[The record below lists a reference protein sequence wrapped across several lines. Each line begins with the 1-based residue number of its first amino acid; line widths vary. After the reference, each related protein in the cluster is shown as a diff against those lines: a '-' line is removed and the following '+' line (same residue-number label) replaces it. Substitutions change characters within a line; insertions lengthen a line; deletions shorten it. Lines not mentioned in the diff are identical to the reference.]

1 MKFNETEGSGI
12 TIFQFIYT
20 EMVFGRIAA
29 AVSAAATRLSF
40 SGSNSASIPYIST
53 GVSPPPTEPVDHR
66 FSYSNPANSNA
77 NLRLSSSLQDLSS
90 YRRLDPEEAEPL
102 KFGVDKNIRLLQ
114 RENVNASFSKEKG
127 LPAAAPYSLRKWV
140 RSLMVL
146 LCLLL
151 FSLLGYMIAI
161 YIYSYL
167 SQGSS
172 KFYVVLDCGSTGSR
186 AFVYRAA
193 VDNGKEGSLPIVVKS
208 FSEGVSRKPTG
219 RAYDRMETEP
229 GLHMLV
235 HNTSGLKSAL
245 NPLLKWAR
253 KQIPKDAH
261 QSTSLFLYAT
271 AGVRRL
277 PKSDSKWLLDKSWS
291 ILKESPFLC
300 QREWIKIISGMEE
313 AYFGWIALNYRT
325 EVLGASPKKP
335 TFGALDLGGS
345 SLQVTFEGNKQS
357 RNQTNLNLRFGAV
370 NHRLS
375 AYSLSG
381 YGLNDAFDK
390 SVVHILKRL
399 PFVDRYSRK
408 VEIKHPCLHSGYKE
422 DYQCSL
428 CSSAKQQGASPV
440 IRGRKLRRATKS
452 GVAVQLIGS
461 PNWDQCSAL
470 AKIVVNLSEWSDI
483 SPVLDCDLQ
492 PCALPAG
499 LPRPSGQFYA
509 MSGFF
514 VVYRFFNLSAEASL
528 DDVLEKG
535 REFCERNWKAAKR
548 SVPPQP
554 FIEQYCFRAPY
565 IVSLL
570 REGLHIKDNQM
581 VIGSGSITWT
591 LGVALLEAG
600 KTFSTRLRLHK
611 YEIFHLKI
619 HPTVVIAISLLSL
632 VILLFALSSA
642 SNWIPR
648 FFRRPYLPL
657 FRHNSASATS
667 VLNIPSSFRFQS
679 WSPINTGDGRVK
691 MPLSPTVGGG
701 QQGAFGMGNVVN
713 GNGIELM
720 EPAVFTASG
729 NVSHSYSSNSLGQMV
744 ESSSSSMVSFWSP
757 HRSQMRLQSRRS
769 QSREDLTS
777 SLADTHL
784 VKV

>member
-1 MKFNETEGSGI
+1 
-12 TIFQFIYT
+12 
-20 EMVFGRIAA
+20 MVFGKIAA
-29 AVSAAATRLSF
+29 AVSAASSRLSF
-40 SGSNSASIPYIST
+40 SGPNSASVPYMST
-53 GVSPPPTEPVDHR
+53 GLSPPPTEAVVDHG
-66 FSYSNPANSNA
+66 FSFSNTAQNKA

-90 YRRLDPEEAEPL
+90 YRRLDPEEGDPL
-102 KFGVDKNIRLLQ
+102 KLGVDKNIRLLQ
-114 RENVNASFSKEKG
+114 RENATAASFSKERG
-127 LPAAAPYSLRKWV
+127 LPPATPFLRRKWV
-140 RSLMVL
+140 RSLLVF
-146 LCLLL
+146 LCLLSFTFL
-151 FSLLGYMIAI
+151 TYLIAI
-161 YIYSYL
+161 YAYSYW

-172 KFYVVLDCGSTGSR
+172 KFYVVLDCGSTGTR
-186 AFVYRAA
+186 VFVYQASI
-193 VDNGKEGSLPIVVKS
+193 DNKKDGNLPILVKS

-245 NPLLKWAR
+245 KPLVKWAQ
-253 KQIPKDAH
+253 KQIPVEAH

-277 PKSDSKWLLDKSWS
+277 PISDSKWLLDKAWS
-291 ILKESPFLC
+291 ILNESPFLC

-345 SLQVTFEGNKQS
+345 SLQVTFEGNKQF
-357 RNQTNLNLRFGAV
+357 RNQTNLNLRIGAV

-375 AYSLSG
+375 AYSLAG

-399 PFVDRYSRK
+399 PNVDLLSK
-408 VEIKHPCLHSGYKE
+408 KTEIKHPCLHSGYKE
-422 DYQCSL
+422 EYQCSH
-428 CSSAKQQGASPV
+428 CVSDKQDGVSPV
-440 IRGRKLRRATKS
+440 IRGRLLRKAVKS
-452 GVAVQLIGS
+452 GVTIKLIGA
-461 PNWDQCSAL
+461 PNWEECSAL
-470 AKIVVNLSEWSDI
+470 AKIVVNLSEWSNK
-483 SPVLDCDLQ
+483 SPALDCDLQ
-492 PCALPAG
+492 PCALPED

-535 REFCERNWKAAKR
+535 REFCERNWKDAK
-548 SVPPQP
+548 SNVPPQP
-554 FIEQYCFRAPY
+554 FIEQYCFRGPY
-565 IVSLL
+565 VVSLL
-570 REGLHIKDNQM
+570 REGLHITDSQI

-600 KTFSTRLRLHK
+600 RTFSTRLRLHK
-611 YEIFHLKI
+611 YEIFHMKI
-619 HPTVVIAISLLSL
+619 HPIVLVAILLMSL
-632 VILLFALSSA
+632 VLLLCALSCV

-657 FRHNSASATS
+657 FRHNNASATS
-667 VLNIPSSFRFQS
+667 VLNIPSPFRFQR

-691 MPLSPTVGGG
+691 MPLSPTVASGQHRPFGLGHGLGGS
-701 QQGAFGMGNVVN
+701 
-713 GNGIELM
+713 GIQLM
-720 EPAVFTASG
+720 EPAIYTASG
-729 NVSHSYSSNSLGQMV
+729 SVSHSYSSSSLGQMV
-744 ESSSSSMVSFWSP
+744 ENSNMASFWPP

-777 SLADTHL
+777 SVADAHM